1 MGYRADSLSAAEW
14 EGITDEQKR
23 KLKLAYLMG
32 ANDALKICEGTIGA
46 DLQVDELGADLI
58 GAMDERLGFLPDKAS
73 DKS

>member
-32 ANDALKICEGTIGA
+32 ANDALKIAEGNIGA
-46 DLQVDELGADLI
+46 DLSNEDLSSDLI
-58 GAMDERLGFLPDKAS
+58 GTMDQRLGFLPDKATG
-73 DKS
+73 KS